1 MTLKTFEVS
10 NSSSNLLNVFE
21 RFQNLKKE
29 EGGTVRGGS
38 VAVTWDIQKL
48 FTASKTSTYG
58 MLIPKIFSSEISAI
72 IEISINS
79 ALHTIIE
86 YQIFC
91 VISPIVE
98 TNLGKIYFGF
108 YFQCNKHNIY
118 SRCPHEASL
127 NQSICTGFLTSAIPI
142 PHNVL
147 CAQRSSVAAHPLL
160 LSRMKKSI
168 TSIKIKQ

>member
-1 MTLKTFEVS
+1 MGLILFPKSKADSEITRPNISKF
-10 NSSSNLLNVFE
+10 F
-21 RFQNLKKE
+21 
-29 EGGTVRGGS
+29 TV
-38 VAVTWDIQKL
+38 
-48 FTASKTSTYG
+48 SKTSTYG
-58 MLIPKIFSSEISAI
+58 MLIPKYFSSEISAI

-108 YFQCNKHNIY
+108 YFQCNKHNVYSQCHIY
-118 SRCPHEASL
+118 SIIFILRGRFLVIWIVVPISNGLWNKTFITITISISLQCPHEASL

-142 PHNVL
+142 L
-147 CAQRSSVAAHPLL
+147 FFWASHPL
-160 LSRMKKSI
+160 K
-168 TSIKIKQ
+168 